1 MNTLKIS
8 VRRHISV
15 ESCVIYHTPIGC
27 GLGRD
32 HLELDLVEVQF
43 IPVSPNNIPSY
54 RTIMFQDGFRVD
66 GGKLINVQVELTVRI
81 AINCTIPYVAH

>member
-15 ESCVIYHTPIGC
+15 ESCVIFLTPIGC

-32 HLELDLVEVQF
+32 HPELDLVEVQF
-43 IPVSPNNIPSY
+43 IPVSPNKYSVLSY
-54 RTIMFQDGFRVD
+54 D
-66 GGKLINVQVELTVRI
+66 NVSGRLQGRRGETYER
-81 AINCTIPYVAH
+81 AG